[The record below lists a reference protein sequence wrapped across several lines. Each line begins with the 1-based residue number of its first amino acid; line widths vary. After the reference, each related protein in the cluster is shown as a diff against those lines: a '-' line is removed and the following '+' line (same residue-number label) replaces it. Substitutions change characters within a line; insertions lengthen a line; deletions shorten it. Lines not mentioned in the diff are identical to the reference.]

1 MRALLL
7 PAVAVAMFAAV
18 ACGGGSASVV
28 PAIVDARA
36 ERDVGADGA
45 ARLSSTITVHFAS
58 DVHAAGGDVPFVS
71 HFELAVPGPSGPAER
86 VLLKSAKLDGKTVTL
101 AVDRVLPQGTT
112 LKITRSAFPGNAG
125 GDLQVDVA
133 SNFTPAAVIRA
144 TKALRPTDPDVVAD
158 PVTAPVKPEDRDPA
172 VQRQALK
179 TLLQQHNAPAEV
191 VDTALSRYDQMSV
204 DIVPSPKMRAAL
216 AALTGTFTEP
226 AITSLLTGDNCTGKP
241 ASLIAF
247 QPPPDAP
254 QLMARVTYAI
264 GGQRILSIDPAL
276 ESDRIE
282 HIMPLLA
289 HEAIH
294 CDRQDSR
301 SEEVA
306 AVAFETFLYL
316 QLIAAD
322 PTVVHTGTLAARE
335 MNIDAIAF
343 INSGRRYPESVGIL
357 PSPGVLRVLPGS
369 DSKFGSFGELVAAAY
384 PDVDAGSSPDETTA
398 AAYVARLAKIVNIAP
413 QSPFNIKYL
422 DELLGLAMDAN
433 TIQQAI
439 AALTAVPAD

>member
-1 MRALLL
+1 MRVLLVL
-7 PAVAVAMFAAV
+7 TVAVAMFVAV

-45 ARLSSTITVHFAS
+45 AHLSSTITVHFAS
-58 DVHAAGGDVPFVS
+58 DVHAAGGNVPFAS
-71 HFELAVPGPSGPAER
+71 HFELAVPGPSGLAER
-86 VLLKSAKLDGKTVTL
+86 VLLQTAKLDGKTVTL
-101 AVDRVLPQGTT
+101 TVDRVLPQGTT
-112 LKITRSAFPGNAG
+112 LKIARSAFPGSA

-133 SNFTPAAVIRA
+133 SNFTPAAVILA
-144 TKALRPTDPDVVAD
+144 TKALQPTDPDVVPAN
-158 PVTAPVKPEDRDPA
+158 PVSAPVKPEDRDPA

-216 AALTGTFTEP
+216 AALTGTFAEP
-226 AITSLLTGDNCTGKP
+226 ATTSLLTGDNCTGKP

-335 MNIDAIAF
+335 MNINSIAF

-357 PSPGVLRVLPGS
+357 PSPGVSRVLPGS

-384 PDVDAGSSPDETTA
+384 PDVAAGSSPDEATA
-398 AAYVARLAKIVNIAP
+398 VAYVARLAKIVNMAP

-433 TIQQAI
+433 TLQQAI